1 MPSRKLVAKELSE
14 LLKSLAH
21 PHRLQIIEE
30 IGGRELDVNGL
41 QEILGINHSNV
52 SQHLAILRA
61 HRVVAERREGRS
73 VFYRLRHPEMAAWL
87 LAGLDFLTE
96 DSARA
101 LQLREAFDLAR
112 AAWTTQQPALVK
124 NLAD

>member
-30 IGGRELDVNGL
+30 IGAGELDVNSL

-61 HRVVAERREGRS
+61 HRVVVERREGRS
-73 VFYRLRHPEMAAWL
+73 VFYRLQHPEMATWL
-87 LAGLDFLTE
+87 LESFQFLTE
-96 DSARA
+96 DHARVEEM
-101 LQLREAFDLAR
+101 REAFDLAR
-112 AAWTTQQPALVK
+112 AAWTTQTNVVK
-124 NLAD
+124 DPSA

>member
-1 MPSRKLVAKELSE
+1 MPSRKIVAKELSE

-30 IGGRELDVNGL
+30 IGARELDVNGL

-61 HRVVAERREGRS
+61 HRIVFERREGRS
-73 VFYRLRHPEMAAWL
+73 VFYRLRHPEMAVWL
-87 LAGLDFLTE
+87 LESLKFLTE
-96 DSARA
+96 DRDKADE
-101 LQLREAFDLAR
+101 LREAFDSAR
-112 AAWTTQQPALVK
+112 AAWTTPA
-124 NLAD
+124 NNQIETASD